1 MTHPDEHHFFQD
13 RNMPVPNSPLT
24 IRRAAFFASDSPAFR
39 TYDIRTIVAIRRRA
53 ITACFPEHCGLTVC
67 GCGLPTPT
75 TSSLGS
81 RSIFLAP
88 RQYLDVHAVRYGER
102 FLLSP
107 AFMDPFTAS
116 VCMSCMLSPIISQ
129 KHGKRM
135 PRHTYICTYRDAACA
150 DCVSHTYA
158 RRVGCRYSCMSHAPI
173 PSAARRPTVDG
184 MGARCNTYG
193 QLNFWAFLGCP
204 NHPIKVQDW
213 RTT

>member
-13 RNMPVPNSPLT
+13 RNMPVPNSRSQSAARLSSPL
-24 IRRAAFFASDSPAFR
+24 IARHPGR
-39 TYDIRTIVAIRRRA
+39 TTSVHSSHSRRA

-88 RQYLDVHAVRYGER
+88 RQYLDVHAVPYVYAGEQ

-116 VCMSCMLSPIISQ
+116 VCMSCMCPPSFPKSM
-129 KHGKRM
+129 GKECRDI
-135 PRHTYICTYRDAACA
+135 HTYVHTEMQPALTAYLTLMRAGSVVDTHACPTHPSHRLHGGQPWTGWVLDA
-150 DCVSHTYA
+150 
-158 RRVGCRYSCMSHAPI
+158 I
-173 PSAARRPTVDG
+173 PTAS
-184 MGARCNTYG
+184 
-193 QLNFWAFLGCP
+193 
-204 NHPIKVQDW
+204 
-213 RTT
+213 